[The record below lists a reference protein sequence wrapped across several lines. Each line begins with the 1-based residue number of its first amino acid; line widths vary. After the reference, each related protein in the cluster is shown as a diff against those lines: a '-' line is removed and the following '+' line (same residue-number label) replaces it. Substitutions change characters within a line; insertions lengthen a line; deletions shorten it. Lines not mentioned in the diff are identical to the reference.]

1 VKKGGRGDAG
11 TRGRSDAEIWSWVVH
26 RVFPSRS
33 HRVNSL
39 EGTMKTYFILS
50 AIGKDRPGIVADVSE
65 VIYEC
70 GGNIED
76 SSMSLLRNHFTLLL
90 LFSTEREEVNQKLSS
105 GLKRLEWEKNLTV
118 FYSPITLE
126 EAHPKAKEQTDRFK
140 ITTSGVDHAGIVFK
154 VCRLLADRGINIVD
168 MGTRRVLSAESGT
181 PLFEMEIDVEAPR
194 TVSEQRLRDDLHH
207 LANAL
212 MIDLVLRKT

>member
-1 VKKGGRGDAG
+1 
-11 TRGRSDAEIWSWVVH
+11 
-26 RVFPSRS
+26 
-33 HRVNSL
+33 
-39 EGTMKTYFILS
+39 MKTYFILS
-50 AIGKDRPGIVADVSE
+50 ALGKDRPGIVADVSE

-76 SSMSLLRNHFTLLL
+76 SSMSLLRNHFALLL

-118 FYSPITLE
+118 FYSPITFE
-126 EAHPKAKEQTDRFK
+126 EAYPNVKAQTDPFK

-168 MGTRRVLSAESGT
+168 METRRVLSAESGT
-181 PLFEMEIDVEAPR
+181 PLFEMDIDIEIPR
-194 TVSEQRLRDDLHH
+194 SISDEGLRGDLHG
-207 LANAL
+207 LANGL
-212 MIDLVLRKT
+212 MIDLVLRKM